1 MPLPSSSV
9 QPRPIVCG
17 RFAGLRYVP
26 LGRGPSSFREKKQK
40 RQPAGR
46 EKEDG

>member
-9 QPRPIVCG
+9 QPGNRLRTIV
-17 RFAGLRYVP
+17 GLRYVP

-40 RQPAGR
+40 RRPAGR